1 MSDAPPLEHPAEIRA
16 LCDEAVAAFRALA
29 DAEPGARGA
38 LVPPIRALLARID
51 AAVEEADLRH
61 PDFAREQGWLVDAS
75 SALQSIDLDRGG
87 PHVARFVERA
97 VADLRRV
104 AGP

>member
-1 MSDAPPLEHPAEIRA
+1 MSDAPPLEHPAEIRR
-16 LCDEAVAAFRALA
+16 LCDEAIAGFEALA
-29 DAEPGARGA
+29 AADPGERGR
-38 LVPPIRALLARID
+38 LVPGLRALLERID
-51 AAVEEADLRH
+51 EAVEEADLLH

-87 PHVARFVERA
+87 PHVPRFVERA